1 MAVRPELKKQIEAL
15 YQKHPEEARDS
26 FGNDPYEIKNILK
39 YWVFAEKQ
47 EFHVIPTDTINI
59 YIDKDAVLRSGM
71 MLPEAIRHLKGEEL
85 RDAIP
90 DKLSIS
96 LKNIRLLTKVD
107 LLMLEILLTVT
118 GNVPCTWLSR

>member
-1 MAVRPELKKQIEAL
+1 MWLFRPELKKQIEAL

-85 RDAIP
+85 KRC
-90 DKLSIS
+90 
-96 LKNIRLLTKVD
+96 N
-107 LLMLEILLTVT
+107 T
-118 GNVPCTWLSR
+118 G